1 MSAIHHLIAD
11 PSPAVQT
18 FVRNILESYGF
29 DAASVRTASTPQAAL
44 EIAADIKP
52 DFLLTDWFG
61 KEALNGIDLH
71 EAVLRHNPACA
82 LAIMAAAPTA
92 QQQVDAEMAGAYFL
106 LAKPFTADE
115 FRATL
120 ATAMAKLAKK
130 HPQIAEQVAAQ
141 TRSAVKAAKIV
152 LPDLPQYKPGD
163 QVSYRNRRESVK
175 HVILRR
181 GELVVQ
187 LHGVPGLVEATKLQR
202 M

>member
-1 MSAIHHLIAD
+1 MSALHHLIAD

-29 DAASVRTASTPQAAL
+29 DAASIRTVSTPQAAL
-44 EIAADIKP
+44 EVAADIQP

-71 EAVLRHNPACA
+71 EAVLQHNPACA
-82 LAIMAAAPTA
+82 LAVMASAPTA
-92 QQQVDAEMAGAYFL
+92 QQQVDADMAGAYFL

-115 FRATL
+115 FRGTL
-120 ATAMAKLAKK
+120 AKAMGELAKK
-130 HPQIAEQVAAQ
+130 HPQIADQVATHA
-141 TRSAVKAAKIV
+141 RGAVKVPRIV

-163 QVSYRNRRESVK
+163 QVSYQNRRESVK

-187 LHGVPGLVEATKLQR
+187 LHGVPGMVEATKLKR
-202 M
+202 L